1 MQIFTRVTPMDGGI
15 ATAPSVSSDH
25 TFQVTSFALLGQDLE
40 LWLTGAAGTGG
51 QLQLV

>member
-15 ATAPSVSSDH
+15 VTAPSVSSDH

-40 LWLTGAAGTGG
+40 PG
-51 QLQLV
+51 QPGLPGPEVNSS